1 MKSPNEYL
9 AASATMR
16 LVWYETGVEKDT
28 VASLKRSLEVAT
40 QAETQASQANKV
52 LEQQIK
58 DNAATASSTLDQML
72 AKQRTQLENDFSFI
86 RKELEEQLASLREK
100 LAAAA

>member
-1 MKSPNEYL
+1 
-9 AASATMR
+9 MR